1 MYIIHD
7 KFTTN
12 DNRNCK
18 NGINSNA
25 LYVSIY
31 IEVSVIF
38 FSRYIDIVDTLQS
51 ISMTALFYVDNHVY
65 CKLNLYTLIRT
76 CSNNAVV

>member
-25 LYVSIY
+25 LYVSMY

-51 ISMTALFYVDNHVY
+51 ISMTALSITVY
-65 CKLNLYTLIRT
+65 DIYYIY
-76 CSNNAVV
+76 